1 MNKIFLPGL
10 LLLLSACGGSDKASI
25 FGGHLGYHNGQELPL
40 AKIDGK
46 QPPNQVQFD
55 GAKHDFIVKDM
66 TNDKGI
72 LRHQEKYRGRT
83 IVREALPGLEY
94 TRVGMMVVDNS
105 QARDYQSRLIY
116 QGIKPDELPSS
127 GTAHYKGT
135 AVVMSTQQ
143 ASNADEMNMDVD
155 FSNKTVKGRLN
166 NRIRYG
172 TGTNEELNGMDFA
185 GAVNGNRFEAT
196 SQSTQFHGGFYGPR
210 GQEFGGVLQDSVR
223 KIDGYYGGHKQ

>member
-105 QARDYQSRLIY
+105 QARDYQSRFILH
-116 QGIKPDELPSS
+116 GKKP
-127 GTAHYKGT
+127 
-135 AVVMSTQQ
+135 Q
-143 ASNADEMNMDVD
+143 
-155 FSNKTVKGRLN
+155 
-166 NRIRYG
+166 
-172 TGTNEELNGMDFA
+172 
-185 GAVNGNRFEAT
+185 
-196 SQSTQFHGGFYGPR
+196 
-210 GQEFGGVLQDSVR
+210 
-223 KIDGYYGGHKQ
+223 